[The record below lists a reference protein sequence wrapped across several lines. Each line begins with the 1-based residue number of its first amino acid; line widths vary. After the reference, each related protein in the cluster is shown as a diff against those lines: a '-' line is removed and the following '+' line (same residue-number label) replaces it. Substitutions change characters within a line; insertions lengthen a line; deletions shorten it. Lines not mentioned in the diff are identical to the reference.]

1 VVSDVALIYV
11 RRSMVRYEKDLAS
24 PERQL
29 DNCMRVCEEKGWT
42 YEVYQDAEGHRSGRS
57 EKHRPEWR
65 RLKTQLPRPEVV
77 AVVVSS
83 LDRASRSPR
92 DFFVFLDL
100 LQKHSVELVSVKE
113 RFDTTTA
120 IGKAFLAMLMVVA
133 SLESD
138 LASERVRD
146 SVRHRRAKGVH
157 VGIAPFGYRRED
169 GHLVPTED
177 ARLVTL
183 LVELYATGS
192 YSFSQLAVELN
203 RRGYRFRDRY
213 GAKPFTKVSVRSVL
227 KNAWLYAGRLP
238 VGRERDRAYSE
249 IYDGDHEPLISDELA
264 GRVID
269 VRRNRTKG
277 TSRSPSRLYLL
288 TGLLYCQDC
297 GARLW
302 GRRRGKA
309 GTPTYRH
316 PGPACRPYHG
326 SFQAEQLEAQAIAL
340 LDGLALPT
348 QLQDMIRERVKQRI
362 EAEPRNTELL
372 RELEAKRAK
381 LIRLT
386 EMRLEGDIDRD
397 DYHARKAEITAATL
411 DLETQLGLGS
421 YDADSSL
428 QRITDLARVAR
439 DGSPPQQRGVLH
451 SVFQRLELSIEE
463 GEIVK
468 VVPKPWFRTF
478 FPHLVEAWDHADAAR
493 PQTPPGAFCRSP
505 LGGAG

>member
-1 VVSDVALIYV
+1 MTRVALIYV
-11 RRSMVRYEKDLAS
+11 RRSMVRYEQDRAS

-29 DNCMRVCEEKGWT
+29 DNCMRVCDEKGWT
-42 YEVYQDAEGHRSGRS
+42 YEVFQDAEGHRSGRS
-57 EKHRPEWR
+57 EKDRPEWR
-65 RLKTQLPRPEVV
+65 RLKTQLARPEVV

-138 LASERVRD
+138 LASERVSD

-183 LVELYATGS
+183 LVELYATGRYS
-192 YSFSQLAVELN
+192 YRQLAIELN
-203 RRGYRFRDRY
+203 RQGNRFRDRY

-227 KNAWLYAGRLP
+227 QNAWLYAGRLP
-238 VGRERDRAYSE
+238 VGRERGGTYSE
-249 IYDGDHEPLISDELA
+249 IYDGEHEPLISDELA
-264 GRVID
+264 ARVID
-269 VRRNRTKG
+269 VRQNRTKG

-302 GRRRGKA
+302 GRRRGR
-309 GTPTYRH
+309 GGDPTYRH
-316 PGPACRPYHG
+316 PGPACHPGRG
-326 SFQAEQLEAQAIAL
+326 SFQAEQLEAEAVAL

-348 QLQDMIRERVKQRI
+348 QLQDMVRQRLRQRI
-362 EAEPRNTELL
+362 ETEPRDTEIL
-372 RELEAKRAK
+372 AK
-381 LIRLT
+381 LKSERARLMRLK
-386 EMRLEGDIDRD
+386 EMRLEGEVDREE
-397 DYHARKAEITAATL
+397 YLKRKAEITAHIEH
-411 DLETQLGLGS
+411 LESLLGPGS
-421 YDADSSL
+421 YEPDSAL
-428 QRITDLARVAR
+428 QRVTDLGRLVAEA
-439 DGSPPQQRGVLH
+439 SPSQRRAGLR
-451 SVFQRLELSIEE
+451 SVFERLEVSVQS

-468 VVPKPWFRTF
+468 VVPKPWFRVF
-478 FPHLVEAWDHADAAR
+478 FGDLVEEWE
-493 PQTPPGAFCRSP
+493 
-505 LGGAG
+505 

>member
-1 VVSDVALIYV
+1 VSGVALIYV
-11 RRSMVRYEKDLAS
+11 RRSMVRCEQDRAS

-29 DNCMRVCEEKGWT
+29 DNCMRVCDEKGWT

-65 RLKTQLPRPEVV
+65 RLKTQLRRAEVV

-92 DFFVFLDL
+92 DFFNFLDL
-100 LQKHSVELVSVKE
+100 LKKHRVELVSVKE

-138 LASERVRD
+138 LASERVTD

-177 ARLVTL
+177 ARLVTR
-183 LVELYATGS
+183 LVELYATGRYS
-192 YSFSQLAVELN
+192 YRQLASELN
-203 RRGYRFRDRY
+203 RQGNRFRDRY

-227 KNAWLYAGRLP
+227 QNAWLYAGRLP
-238 VGRERDRAYSE
+238 VGRERGGSYSE
-249 IYDGDHEPLISDELA
+249 IYDGEHEPLISGELA
-264 GRVID
+264 ARVID
-269 VRRNRTKG
+269 VRQNRTKG

-302 GRRRGKA
+302 GRRRGR
-309 GTPTYRH
+309 GGDPTYRH
-316 PGPACRPYHG
+316 PGPACHPGRG
-326 SFQAEQLEAQAIAL
+326 SFQAEQLEAEAVAL
-340 LDGLALPT
+340 LDGLAIPT

-362 EAEPRNTELL
+362 ETEPRDTEILGKL
-372 RELEAKRAK
+372 NAERA
-381 LIRLT
+381 RLMRLK
-386 EMRLEGDIDRD
+386 EMRIEGEVDREEYLE
-397 DYHARKAEITAATL
+397 RKAEITAVIER
-411 DLETQLGLGS
+411 LE
-421 YDADSSL
+421 
-428 QRITDLARVAR
+428 TDLAGGSYERESALRDIADLGRLVAEATPSQCRRVVHSIFER
-439 DGSPPQQRGVLH
+439 IEVGVQ
-451 SVFQRLELSIEE
+451 S

-468 VVPKPWFRTF
+468 VVPQPWFRWV
-478 FPHLVEAWDHADAAR
+478 FPDL
-493 PQTPPGAFCRSP
+493 PGIWE
-505 LGGAG
+505 

>member
-1 VVSDVALIYV
+1 MSGVALIYIRKSVV
-11 RRSMVRYEKDLAS
+11 RCEQDRAS

-29 DNCMRVCEEKGWT
+29 DHCMRVCDEKGWT
-42 YEVYQDAEGHRSGRS
+42 YEVYQDAEGDRSGRS
-57 EKHRPEWR
+57 EKDRPEWR
-65 RLKTQLPRPEVV
+65 RLKTQLGRPEVV
-77 AVVVSS
+77 AVVVRS
-83 LDRASRSPR
+83 LDRASRSPK
-92 DFFVFLDL
+92 DFFSFLDL
-100 LQKHSVELVSVKE
+100 LQKHDVELVSVKE
-113 RFDTTTA
+113 RFDTMTA

-138 LASERVRD
+138 LASERVSD

-203 RRGYRFRDRY
+203 RRGGRFRDRY
-213 GAKPFTKVSVRSVL
+213 GAKPFTNVSVRSVL
-227 KNAWLYAGRLP
+227 QNAWLYAGRLP

-302 GRRRGKA
+302 GRRRGR
-309 GTPTYRH
+309 GGDPTYRH
-316 PGPACRPYHG
+316 PGPACQPYRG
-326 SFQAEQLEAQAIAL
+326 SFPAERLEAEAVAL

-348 QLQDMIRERVKQRI
+348 QLQEMIRERVKQRI
-362 EAEPRNTELL
+362 EAEPRDTEILAML
-372 RELEAKRAK
+372 KAERA
-381 LIRLT
+381 RLMRLK
-386 EMRLEGDIDRD
+386 EMRLEGEVDREE
-397 DYHARKAEITAATL
+397 YLKRKAEITAHIEH
-411 DLETQLGLGS
+411 LESQLRPGS
-421 YDADSSL
+421 YEPDSAL
-428 QRITDLARVAR
+428 QRVTDLGRLVAEATP
-439 DGSPPQQRGVLH
+439 SQRRAGLR
-451 SVFQRLELSIEE
+451 SVFERLEVSVES

-468 VVPKPWFRTF
+468 VVPQPWFRVF
-478 FPHLVEAWDHADAAR
+478 FGDLVEEWE
-493 PQTPPGAFCRSP
+493 
-505 LGGAG
+505 